1 MFNSIHLTRN
11 KVEVNGVVKLKKDAE
26 KDFLKDK
33 TMHLQLLFGQANR
46 QDEPN
51 DKKATSVVDVTLN
64 HNLDGRLSKDALSQQ
79 LSALGLMHIIK
90 CTQMHK
96 RQRR

>member
-1 MFNSIHLTRN
+1 MVKNMTLRIKAFSPIHLN
-11 KVEVNGVVKLKKDAE
+11 KEYKVEVNGVAKLKKDAE

-51 DKKATSVVDVTLN
+51 DKKSN
-64 HNLDGRLSKDALSQQ
+64 ECCGCNIES
-79 LSALGLMHIIK
+79 
-90 CTQMHK
+90 
-96 RQRR
+96 

>member
-1 MFNSIHLTRN
+1 
-11 KVEVNGVVKLKKDAE
+11 
-26 KDFLKDK
+26 
-33 TMHLQLLFGQANR
+33 MHLQLLFGQANR

-79 LSALGLMHIIK
+79 LSALSGLMRIIK
-90 CTQMHK
+90 CTQIQKIEINHSTTNV
-96 RQRR
+96 

>member
-1 MFNSIHLTRN
+1 STLLTTFS
-11 KVEVNGVVKLKKDAE
+11 VFLATSSFCPTAVLYCSDIFDGVLASNCIANFEKDAE

-51 DKKATSVVDVTLN
+51 DKKATSVVDVTL
-64 HNLDGRLSKDALSQQ
+64 
-79 LSALGLMHIIK
+79 
-90 CTQMHK
+90 
-96 RQRR
+96 